1 MAPGEKP
8 LVWLHGQIKTPPF
21 SQEARIEAG
30 YLLGRLQQGE
40 NLSLPQS
47 RPMPSIGRRC
57 HELRVPDKSQGL
69 ADCVSHR
76 RRCYC
81 DLRSLW
87 QDDSTDATERYRH
100 LQEKA
105 EALRQLGLGDG
116 GIGP

>member
-57 HELRVPDKSQGL
+57 HELRVPDKG
-69 ADCVSHR
+69 
-76 RRCYC
+76 
-81 DLRSLW
+81 
-87 QDDSTDATERYRH
+87 QDWRI
-100 LQEKA
+100 
-105 EALRQLGLGDG
+105 GDR
-116 GIGP
+116 IGPAAIVSLEGVWKTTRRQPQGVTDPCQ